1 MKNELPGSTEEGVM
15 VTLLVGNLATLS
27 RSCCSVVRQEKF
39 IFYHGRSSDEMEI
52 RKKKGGKCRL
62 ADLPAKE
69 PSERLLVCVRTY
81 QVNFSDAF
89 VQSFKNERLKFL
101 N

>member
-52 RKKKGGKCRL
+52 RKKERREVPTCRS
-62 ADLPAKE
+62 PCQGAKRKTA
-69 PSERLLVCVRTY
+69 RLR
-81 QVNFSDAF
+81 
-89 VQSFKNERLKFL
+89 
-101 N
+101 